1 VIAPVEA
8 PALGRSLARI
18 WAFSAGRRARLL
30 GVCALVL
37 LATVATLALPL
48 GMRALLDRALAGERG
63 LLDLL
68 ALGLLAVFAARA
80 VVAYVG
86 QYQMR
91 MVGEEV
97 IARLRTALYAHLHA
111 LDLGFHGRQRVGDLT
126 SRLASDTDSVRA
138 VLTDVLVSAALHAF
152 QLLGSLAV
160 MWALNPRLALV
171 MLLLAP
177 LATVVSRAFS
187 PALQRRSRDVQD
199 RLAEASSLAQETL
212 AAMPVVHGFARSGFE
227 TGRYAAGIGRVVEA
241 VRGLARQASLFSA
254 VATLLFA
261 VSSVALFWMGGREV
275 LAGRSSAGDL
285 VAFLFYSQN
294 ISQCVTV
301 LAGHYAA
308 LSAAVGASRRVFEI
322 LDTPPAVAD
331 APHAR
336 ALPAA
341 RGALAFERVSFAYDG
356 ARTVLDD
363 VSFAIAPGESV
374 AVVGASGAGKTT
386 LLHLLPRF
394 ADPTRGAVR
403 IDGHDLRDLTLQ
415 SLREQIALVSQDVTL
430 FGTSVRENIAYG
442 RPGATDDEIVA
453 AAREADAHAFILG
466 LPGGYDAEVGERGVR
481 LSGGQRQRLSI
492 ARALLKDAP
501 ILILDEATSWVDRA
515 SESAIQAALLRLGSG
530 RTVVRVTHRL
540 TDLAAFDRILVLE
553 RGRLVESGT
562 ERELLAQGGAFA
574 RLAAG
579 HGAEDA
585 LELASA
591 AG

>member
-1 VIAPVEA
+1 
-8 PALGRSLARI
+8 
-18 WAFSAGRRARLL
+18 
-30 GVCALVL
+30 
-37 LATVATLALPL
+37 
-48 GMRALLDRALAGERG
+48 
-63 LLDLL
+63 
-68 ALGLLAVFAARA
+68 
-80 VVAYVG
+80 
-86 QYQMR
+86 
-91 MVGEEV
+91 
-97 IARLRTALYAHLHA
+97 
-111 LDLGFHGRQRVGDLT
+111 
-126 SRLASDTDSVRA
+126 
-138 VLTDVLVSAALHAF
+138 
-152 QLLGSLAV
+152 
-160 MWALNPRLALV
+160 
-171 MLLLAP
+171 
-177 LATVVSRAFS
+177 
-187 PALQRRSRDVQD
+187 
-199 RLAEASSLAQETL
+199 
-212 AAMPVVHGFARSGFE
+212 
-227 TGRYAAGIGRVVEA
+227 
-241 VRGLARQASLFSA
+241 
-254 VATLLFA
+254 
-261 VSSVALFWMGGREV
+261 
-275 LAGRSSAGDL
+275 
-285 VAFLFYSQN
+285 
-294 ISQCVTV
+294 VTV